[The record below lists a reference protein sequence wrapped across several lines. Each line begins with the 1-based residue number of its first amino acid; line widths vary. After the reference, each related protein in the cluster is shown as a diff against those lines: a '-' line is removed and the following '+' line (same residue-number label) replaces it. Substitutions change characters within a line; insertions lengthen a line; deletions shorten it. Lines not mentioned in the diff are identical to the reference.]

1 MTSERCWRGV
11 DFADVVDYWA
21 GDLAA
26 ADAEQVEAHLFE
38 CGECARYLDE
48 IVAIGR
54 AIGIGMRGAEFQSI
68 VTDSVLNA
76 LSRDGLRIRTFT
88 PDPGKTIP
96 CAVWA
101 DDDLIVTRLRADF
114 TGFEQVELL
123 LARADGVALSRITDI
138 PVGTA
143 TREIV
148 DAVPAAR
155 LRALPACQL
164 RLVLSGVRE
173 GKQQVIAEYGLEHA
187 GNEVRS

>member
-1 MTSERCWRGV
+1 MTGERCARGMN
-11 DFADVVDYWA
+11 FADVIDYWTR
-21 GDLAA
+21 DLPS

-38 CGECARYLDE
+38 CADCARYLDE
-48 IVAIGR
+48 VVAIGR
-54 AIGIGMRGAEFQSI
+54 AIATGMRGAQFQSI
-68 VTDSVLNA
+68 VTDSMLNS
-76 LSRDGLRIRTFT
+76 LSRDGLRIRTYT

-114 TGFEQVELL
+114 TGFEEVELL
-123 LARADGVALSRITDI
+123 LARNDGVELSRIKDI
-138 PVGTA
+138 PVGAA

-173 GKQQVIAEYGLEHA
+173 GRQQVIAEYGLEHA
-187 GNEVRS
+187 GNIVRS